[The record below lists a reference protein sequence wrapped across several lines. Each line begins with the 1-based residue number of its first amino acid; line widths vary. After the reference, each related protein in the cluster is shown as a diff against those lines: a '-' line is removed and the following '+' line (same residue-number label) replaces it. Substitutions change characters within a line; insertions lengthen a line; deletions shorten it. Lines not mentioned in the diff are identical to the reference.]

1 VELVR
6 EVSGIEG
13 IEWIRLLY
21 TYPEEIDEELIKEIA
36 NNEKVV
42 KYLDIPIQH
51 ASDKILKLM
60 GRRSTSEGIRNIL
73 DRLRAEVPDIV
84 LRTSLIVG
92 FPGEDEK
99 DFKILYDFVRKYELT
114 GLVSLLIPG
123 RRARLRMI

>member
-1 VELVR
+1 MEDIISEAEFSQEKGKGSYPCGSGCYCLRKRSLRAEKLVELVR

-84 LRTSLIVG
+84 LRT
-92 FPGEDEK
+92 
-99 DFKILYDFVRKYELT
+99 R
-114 GLVSLLIPG
+114 
-123 RRARLRMI
+123 

>member
-1 VELVR
+1 
-6 EVSGIEG
+6 
-13 IEWIRLLY
+13 
-21 TYPEEIDEELIKEIA
+21 
-36 NNEKVV
+36 VV

-99 DFKILYDFVRKYELT
+99 DFKILYDFVRKYEFD
-114 GLVSLLIPG
+114 
-123 RRARLRMI
+123 RLGVFTYSREEGTPAYDFKTANQKERKRVKKK